1 MRVHNKQEL
10 YARRKEL
17 RTGATPQ
24 EAKLWEYLRRK
35 KLGCRFRRQQSVGWY
50 ILDFYC
56 PEKKLAVEI
65 DGAPHKANEEYDARR
80 TDYLNLREI
89 TVLRFWND
97 EVDADVGMVVAKI
110 QNVLSRSCL

>member
-1 MRVHNKQEL
+1 MMHIHNKQEL

-24 EAKLWEYLRRK
+24 EAKLWEFLRRNQ
-35 KLGCRFRRQQSVGWY
+35 LGYRFRRQQSIGWY

-80 TDYLNLREI
+80 TEYLNFRGI
-89 TVLRFWND
+89 TVLRFWGD
-97 EVDADVGMVVAKI
+97 EVDTNIDGVVNKI
-110 QNVLSRSCL
+110 SETLYS